1 MSPLKPTRS
10 PSRRVGI
17 PKPSTPESALA
28 PPSQATELEELPT
41 DLSALAVILESA
53 MVAGHP
59 RAQLSTPESQEP
71 DPNAEVHSVE
81 TTDLQDE
88 DPFVDIELPVP
99 ASAVQMMPAE
109 APPRPAETSE
119 REAVAFDEVARSL
132 AAAEACV
139 PLLAQATGL
148 MRIAALDVV
157 KAETARAG
165 GLLQLLRFLRGDV
178 TPPITA
184 VSTAVVIQRI
194 AQAAEAECRL
204 RGIDLT
210 TRSSVADA
218 TCAGDETL
226 LTNAVLAQLLIT
238 FALIAGV
245 QNARAMLSVTLSD
258 RGEIGLAVSQDHVPA
273 PKAWM
278 ERTGSEELPVD
289 TTQVVPAMVI
299 NAAQRL
305 ARTWRGRF
313 AMASG
318 EHSSILTL
326 WLPSLQPDDV
336 TQLPH

>member
-184 VSTAVVIQRI
+184 VSTGRP
-194 AQAAEAECRL
+194 
-204 RGIDLT
+204 
-210 TRSSVADA
+210 
-218 TCAGDETL
+218 
-226 LTNAVLAQLLIT
+226 
-238 FALIAGV
+238 
-245 QNARAMLSVTLSD
+245 AR
-258 RGEIGLAVSQDHVPA
+258 R
-273 PKAWM
+273 
-278 ERTGSEELPVD
+278 R
-289 TTQVVPAMVI
+289 
-299 NAAQRL
+299 
-305 ARTWRGRF
+305 AR
-313 AMASG
+313 
-318 EHSSILTL
+318 
-326 WLPSLQPDDV
+326 
-336 TQLPH
+336 